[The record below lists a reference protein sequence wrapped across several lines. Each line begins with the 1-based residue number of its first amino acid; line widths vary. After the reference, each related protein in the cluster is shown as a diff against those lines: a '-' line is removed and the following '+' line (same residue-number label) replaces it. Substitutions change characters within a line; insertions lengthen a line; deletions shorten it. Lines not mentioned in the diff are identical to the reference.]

1 MSSLP
6 LTAIKTAARQP
17 DERVTPRAAQQLCLW
32 LATRRFDWS
41 SPTPTCFMSSFARG
55 LASGTFTTSVECEC
69 DAETVT
75 PPTQPQ
81 GEASQQIQHCLSP
94 YGAWKW
100 APRHTHKKKT
110 SGWMKSQSHSQ
121 WFLLDGSCKKPIQR
135 STLGGRSLLITHLGC
150 PSYLSSS

>member
-6 LTAIKTAARQP
+6 LAAIKTAARRP
-17 DERVTPRAAQQLCLW
+17 DERVTPPAAQQLCLW
-32 LATRRFDWS
+32 LVTCHFDWS
-41 SPTPTCFMSSFARG
+41 SPTPTRFMSSFARG

-75 PPTQPQ
+75 PPAQPQ
-81 GEASQQIQHCLSP
+81 GEVSQQIQHCLSP
-94 YGAWKW
+94 YGAWKR
-100 APRHTHKKKT
+100 APRHTHTQKK

-121 WFLLDGSCKKPIQR
+121 WVQLDGSCKKAIQR
-135 STLGGRSLLITHLGC
+135 STLGGRSLLITHWGC